1 MMAIQQPE
9 GKFFRV
15 MKSDAH
21 KETFVRLDGFAD
33 CLECWKLFM
42 QKDDRDLSASR
53 MKLMSARDEDAQGYE
68 RDVYAEQ
75 LQADYKIG
83 EAVNTE
89 INDLKA
95 VHAWAIKKKCSITTL
110 WNFPTVNFMRALTDA
125 EAELEKKLRK
135 NIVTATK
142 F

>member
-1 MMAIQQPE
+1 MAIHNPV

-15 MKSDAH
+15 KNADAY
-21 KETFVRLDGFAD
+21 KVSVVKLDGLLD

-53 MKLMSARDEDAQGYE
+53 MKLMSARDDDAQGYE

-110 WNFPTVNFMRALTDA
+110 WNFPSVNFISALADA

>member
-1 MMAIQQPE
+1 MMTIQHPAR
-9 GKFFRV
+9 KFFRV
-15 MKSDAH
+15 MKSDVY
-21 KETFVRLDGFAD
+21 KESFVKPDGLAD

-42 QKDDRDLSASR
+42 QKDDKDLSASR
-53 MKLMSARDEDAQGYE
+53 MKLMSARDDDAQGYE

-89 INDLKA
+89 INNLKA
-95 VHAWAIKKKCSITTL
+95 VYAWAIKKKCSITTL
-110 WNFPTVNFMRALTDA
+110 WNFPSINFINALAD
-125 EAELEKKLRK
+125 AELELEMKLRK